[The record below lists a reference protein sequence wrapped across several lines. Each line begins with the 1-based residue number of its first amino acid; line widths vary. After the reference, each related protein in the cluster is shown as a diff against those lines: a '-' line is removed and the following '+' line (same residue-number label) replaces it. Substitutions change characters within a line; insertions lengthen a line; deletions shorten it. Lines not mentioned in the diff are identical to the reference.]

1 MISKRK
7 TRLNTYLDVQQRE
20 RLEKLSQ
27 KTGAPIAELVRRAIE
42 MYLKKEGA

>member
-1 MISKRK
+1 MIGKRK

-20 RLEKLSQ
+20 KLEKLSR

-42 MYLKKEGA
+42 LYLKKEAA